1 MEGKKVKKF
10 RKVIAV
16 LLSAILTAGSV
27 SGVMPVNEQGT
38 RAKAED
44 RYMLLNRQ
52 FEETEEAYFELTEY
66 GEVTFEGTG
75 CIALFR
81 ILDYGSLEEYANNVE
96 CGKKF
101 RLPPGEYK
109 AAGAEYTEYFSGR
122 VQKDTGKI
130 SKINFVPTASDVEQE
145 FNDTFDTAYKIDKN
159 AVYVGN
165 LNPWVDFMGYAG
177 KYGESTYY
185 RAGTYDVD
193 CYKFELEEPGLVQI
207 QYSIEDLYYVGYH
220 SKPDNIN
227 TVELYDE
234 SGDKIASLDS
244 SERKDRY
251 SQRYRMPKG
260 IYYILISGSSSGSS
274 YGDYYCANLSDYQL
288 RVNYEMESPVDHEQ
302 EYNNAKASANE
313 IQVNTA
319 YTGNIPTPDDKDYY
333 KFSIPAKSKVS
344 IKLQIPRK
352 GADELFAATL
362 YKADGIS
369 RITETA
375 TAATSLTARSTEKT
389 LEAGEYYVA
398 VYSGRGEVNDSIDYE
413 LTVSAVETE
422 PDPSTAPP
430 APTATPQVPLETPLV
445 PTATPQVP
453 TETPQIPTET
463 PTSVSYMPLNRAFEA
478 KVDVYF
484 ELPKY
489 GMVSFEDCNGET
501 VEVCIQPLLN
511 DGSLGSYDEFIPETK
526 GMNLKPG
533 KYLAEVNYYGYT
545 IAKINFT
552 PAPDVLE
559 PSAAPKPTAAPAA
572 TDTPWPAVTE
582 EPTSISEPD
591 FDYVKS
597 ITLSDDL
604 DDDEQ
609 LVPGSKFCLYADVE
623 PEELEDVEIEWEVSD
638 ERVASVKVTEDGDA
652 EVTCIGAGTVTITAS
667 TTDGSQV
674 SRSKTYTVS
683 KAKSSNNYLARITKS
698 QGKLTPAF
706 KKTRTSYSLV
716 LKKNMSQAVIRATA
730 ADKKSTIK
738 IDKKK
743 TSKVTVK
750 LKRGKSKTV
759 RITVTAENG
768 KSRVYKIK
776 VKRK

>member
-1 MEGKKVKKF
+1 MEGKTVKKF
-10 RKVIAV
+10 RRVIAV

-27 SGVMPVNEQGT
+27 SGAIPVN

-81 ILDYGSLEEYANNVE
+81 ILDYGSLEEYADNVE

-109 AAGAEYTEYFSGR
+109 VAGAEYTRYSSWG
-122 VQKDTGKI
+122 VVKDTGTI
-130 SKINFVPTASDVEQE
+130 SKINFVPTASDAEQE

-165 LNPWVDFMGYAG
+165 LNPWVDFTGYAG
-177 KYGESTYY
+177 SYGESTYY

-193 CYKFELEEPGLVQI
+193 CYQFELEEPGLVQI

-220 SKPDNIN
+220 SKPENIN
-227 TVELYDE
+227 AVELYDE

-244 SERKDRY
+244 SDRKDRY

-260 IYYILISGSSSGSS
+260 IYYILISGSGSESS

-288 RVNYEMESPVDHEQ
+288 RVNYEMESPTDHEQ
-302 EYNNAKASANE
+302 EYNNTKASANE

-319 YTGNIPTPDDKDYY
+319 YTGNIPTSDDKDYY

-362 YKADGIS
+362 YKADGTS

-398 VYSGRGEVNDSIDYE
+398 VYSGRGEVNDSIDYN
-413 LTVSAVETE
+413 LTVSVAETE
-422 PDPSTAPP
+422 LEPSMTPP
-430 APTATPQVPLETPLV
+430 APTETPQTPIPTPQV
-445 PTATPQVP
+445 PTATPQA
-453 TETPQIPTET
+453 PTET
-463 PTSVSYMPLNRAFEA
+463 PTSISYMPLNKAFEA
-478 KVDVYF
+478 RMDVYF
-484 ELPKY
+484 ELPEY

-501 VEVCIQPLLN
+501 VEVCIQPLLK
-511 DGSLGSYDEFIPETK
+511 DGSIGSYDEFIPETK

-533 KYLAEVNYYGYT
+533 KYLAEVNYYGSA

-552 PAPDVLE
+552 PAPGALE
-559 PSAAPKPTAAPAA
+559 PSAAPEPTAAPAA
-572 TDTPWPAVTE
+572 TDTPWPVVTE
-582 EPTSISEPD
+582 EPTSTPEPD

-609 LVPGSKFCLYADVE
+609 LVVGSKFCLYADVE

-638 ERVASVKVTEDGDA
+638 ERVASVRVNEDGDA
-652 EVTCIGAGTVTITAS
+652 EVTCIGAGTATITAS
-667 TTDGSQV
+667 ATDGSKV
-674 SRSKTYTVS
+674 SRSKTYTVGR
-683 KAKSSNNYLARITKS
+683 AKSSNNYLARITKS

-716 LKKNMSQAVIRATA
+716 LKKNMSQTVIRATA

-738 IDKKK
+738 IDKKR
-743 TSKVTVK
+743 TNKVTVK